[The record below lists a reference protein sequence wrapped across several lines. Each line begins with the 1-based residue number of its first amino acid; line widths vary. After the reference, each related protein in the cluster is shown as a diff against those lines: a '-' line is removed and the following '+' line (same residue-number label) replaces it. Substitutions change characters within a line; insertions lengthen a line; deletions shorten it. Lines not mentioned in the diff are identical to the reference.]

1 VKLMLKFVIPLIVVL
16 GIGGALLVPAVD
28 LITRRWFV
36 SDLERRSQLV
46 IGTLQESLRPLL
58 LMKGRERKTIIQA
71 LLDKVAQDERIL
83 AMGYCNANQVL
94 EFKTVLFPADLNC
107 QSLPTPEP
115 ADPRADPAADDEA
128 LNLIVKTIKGQ
139 TYHFTTDTMR
149 SAPMVAEENPS
160 AGDAMPAPT
169 PILGQLIMVHDL
181 SVAARRSADTRN
193 YLIAL
198 ILIIGVVAS
207 LVALIMVRWS
217 RREWMNSMRALLN
230 EARKPSAATDP
241 VAPQHREFQPI
252 LRDIK
257 TLMRDLEDN
266 RAIRDDL
273 QLHWTPQKLREI
285 LSNELSGDEVIVVSN
300 RQPYIHSRV
309 GNTIEVHFPASG
321 LVTAMEPI
329 VRACSGVWVAH
340 GNGSADREV
349 VDERDRVRVPPDD
362 PQYEI
367 HRVWLSK
374 DEELGYYYGFSNEGL
389 WPLCHIA
396 HTRPVFRGSDWEE
409 YIKVNQKF
417 AAAVVRDARS
427 ADPVVLIQDYH
438 FALLPQMIRAQLPQA
453 TIITFWHIPWPNQEV
468 FGICPWREAIL
479 EGLLGS
485 TIMGF
490 HTRYHANNFIDT
502 VDRFLESRITRE
514 TSSISYNGKM
524 TQVRPYPISIEWP
537 PRWLAEVP
545 PGPDCRLR
553 IHARDNIPDDVRIGI
568 GVDRLDYTKGIV
580 ERFRAIERL
589 LEKHPEWIG
598 QFAFVQIA
606 APSRS
611 SLPAYQHFDAEVR
624 AMAEQVNIRYGD
636 GRYLPIILKIE
647 HHEPVDVFQYFRAA
661 ALCLVSSL
669 HDGMNLVAK
678 EYLSARDDEQGVLI
692 LSMFAGASRELTEA
706 LIVNPYDI
714 EQCAEALHVAL
725 SMPEHEQRER
735 MHAMRSYVSEFNIF
749 RWAGRMLLDA
759 AAVRRK
765 NRFALKLSGLGA
777 NASQLKELP

>member
-1 VKLMLKFVIPLIVVL
+1 MKLMLKFVIPLIVVL

-94 EFKTVLFPADLNC
+94 EFKTVLFPADLSC

-115 ADPRADPAADDEA
+115 SDQTAEGET
-128 LNLIVKTIKGQ
+128 LNLVVKTIKGQ
-139 TYHFTTDTMR
+139 TYHFTTGAMR
-149 SAPMVAEENPS
+149 VAPMVAEEN
-160 AGDAMPAPT
+160 AGTSEAAPAA
-169 PILGQLIMVHDL
+169 ILGQLIMVHDL

-198 ILIIGVVAS
+198 ILIIGVVTS
-207 LVALIMVRWS
+207 LAALIMVRWS

-230 EARKPSAATDP
+230 EARKPKVADNDQ

-257 TLMRDLEDN
+257 NLMRDLEDN

-273 QLHWTPQKLREI
+273 QLHWTPEKLREI
-285 LSNELSGDEVIVVSN
+285 LSSELSGDEVIVVSN

-417 AAAVVRDARS
+417 ADAVVRDARS

-438 FALLPQMIRAQLPQA
+438 FALLPQMIRAQLPHA

-502 VDRFLESRITRE
+502 VDRFLESRIERE

-524 TQVRPYPISIEWP
+524 TLVRPYPISIEWP
-537 PRWLAEVP
+537 PRWLVEVP
-545 PGPDCRLR
+545 PGPDCRVR
-553 IHARDNIPDDVRIGI
+553 IHARDNIPDGVRIGV

-611 SLPAYQHFDAEVR
+611 SLPAYQRFDAEVR
-624 AMAEQVNIRYGD
+624 AMAEQVNIKYGD

-661 ALCLVSSL
+661 DLCLVSSL

-725 SMPEHEQRER
+725 SMPENEQRER
-735 MHAMRSYVSEFNIF
+735 MHTMRSYVSEFNIF

-765 NRFALKLSGLGA
+765 NRFALKLSSLGA
-777 NASQLKELP
+777 NAALLKEPS

>member
-1 VKLMLKFVIPLIVVL
+1 MKLILKFVIPLIIVL
-16 GIGGALLVPAVD
+16 GIIGAMMVPVLDLVTQRW
-28 LITRRWFV
+28 LIK
-36 SDLERRSQLV
+36 DLELRSQLV
-46 IGTLQESLRPLL
+46 TNTLQESLQPLL
-58 LMKGRERKTIIQA
+58 LTKGRERKSKIQT

-83 AMGYCNANQVL
+83 AMGYCNADNVL
-94 EFKTVLFPADLNC
+94 EFKTVLFPADLTC
-107 QSLPTPEP
+107 QDIP
-115 ADPRADPAADDEA
+115 ADPQAAGDSPSPLMTRDLKGGRFNITAATLAMPLVEAEGASSPAAIK
-128 LNLIVKTIKGQ
+128 LGRLII
-139 TYHFTTDTMR
+139 
-149 SAPMVAEENPS
+149 
-160 AGDAMPAPT
+160 
-169 PILGQLIMVHDL
+169 VHDL
-181 SVAARRSADTRN
+181 SVAGRRVDDTRN

-198 ILIIGVVAS
+198 ILVIGVVTS
-207 LVALIMVRWS
+207 LVAVVVARWS
-217 RREWMNSMRALLN
+217 RKEWMNSMRTLLN
-230 EARKPSAATDP
+230 EARKPNAADD
-241 VAPQHREFQPI
+241 VIAPQHQEFQPI

-257 TLMRDLEDN
+257 NLMQELEDN
-266 RAIRDDL
+266 RTIRDDQ
-273 QLHWTPQKLREI
+273 QLNWTPEKLREI
-285 LSNELSGDEVIVVSN
+285 LACELSGDEVIVVSN

-309 GNTIEVHFPASG
+309 GDQIEVHFPASG

-349 VDERDRVRVPPDD
+349 VDERDRVKVPPDH

-374 DEELGYYYGFSNEGL
+374 EEELGYYYGFSNEGL

-396 HTRPVFRGSDWEE
+396 HTRPIFRSSDWQE
-409 YIKVNQKF
+409 YVKVNQKF
-417 AAAVVRDARS
+417 ADAVVRDARS

-438 FALLPQMIRAQLPQA
+438 FALLPQMIRTQLPQA

-485 TIMGF
+485 SIMGF
-490 HTRYHANNFIDT
+490 HTRYHVNNFIET
-502 VDRFLESRITRE
+502 VDRFLESRIDME
-514 TSSISYNGKM
+514 TSSISYNGKIAL
-524 TQVRPYPISIEWP
+524 VRAYPISIEWP
-537 PRWLAEVP
+537 PRWLVDVP
-545 PGPDCRLR
+545 PGPECLQQVR
-553 IHARDNIPDDVRIGI
+553 ARDNIADEVLIGI

-580 ERFRAIERL
+580 ERFRSIERL

-598 QFAFVQIA
+598 KFSFVQIA

-624 AMAEQVNIRYGD
+624 AMAEQVNLKYGD
-636 GRYLPIILKIE
+636 GRYRPIILKIE

-661 ALCLVSSL
+661 VLCLVSSL

-678 EYLSARDDEQGVLI
+678 EYLSARDDEEGVLI

-725 SMPEHEQRER
+725 SMPKSEQRER

-765 NRFALKLSGLGA
+765 NRFALKLSSLGA
-777 NASQLKELP
+777 NVALLKEPS

>member
-1 VKLMLKFVIPLIVVL
+1 MKLLLKFVIPLIVVL

-149 SAPMVAEENPS
+149 AAPMVAGENAS
-160 AGDAMPAPT
+160 TGTAAPP

-198 ILIIGVVAS
+198 ILIIGIVAS

-409 YIKVNQKF
+409 YVKVNQKF
-417 AAAVVRDARS
+417 ADAVVRDARS

>member
-1 VKLMLKFVIPLIVVL
+1 MKLMLKFVIPLIVVL

-46 IGTLQESLRPLL
+46 LGTLQESLRPLL
-58 LMKGRERKTIIQA
+58 LLKGRERKTIIQA

-94 EFKTVLFPADLNC
+94 EFKTVLFPADLSC
-107 QSLPTPEP
+107 QSLPTPDP
-115 ADPRADPAADDEA
+115 SVKVADQATDDET

-139 TYHFTTDTMR
+139 TYHFTTDTMWV
-149 SAPMVAEENPS
+149 APMAAEET
-160 AGDAMPAPT
+160 AGTDAAAPAA
-169 PILGQLIMVHDL
+169 ILGQLIMVHDL

-198 ILIIGVVAS
+198 ILIIGVVTS

-217 RREWMNSMRALLN
+217 RREWMNSMRTLLN
-230 EARKPSAATDP
+230 EARKPSAANDP

-257 TLMRDLEDN
+257 NLMRDLEDN

-409 YIKVNQKF
+409 YVKVNQKF
-417 AAAVVRDARS
+417 ADAVVRDARS

-502 VDRFLESRITRE
+502 VDRFLESRIERE
-514 TSSISYNGKM
+514 TSSISYNGKI
-524 TQVRPYPISIEWP
+524 TLVRPYPISIEWP
-537 PRWLAEVP
+537 PRWLVDVP
-545 PGPDCRLR
+545 PGPECLQR
-553 IHARDNIPDDVRIGI
+553 IHARDNIPDGVLIGV

-589 LEKHPEWIG
+589 LEKYPEWIG
-598 QFAFVQIA
+598 QFSFVQIA

-611 SLPAYQHFDAEVR
+611 SLPAYQRFDAEVR
-624 AMAEQVNIRYGD
+624 AMAEQVNIKYGD

-692 LSMFAGASRELTEA
+692 VSMFAGASRELTEA

-725 SMPEHEQRER
+725 AMPKSEQRER
-735 MHAMRSYVSEFNIF
+735 MHTMRNYVSEFNIF

-765 NRFALKLSGLGA
+765 NRFALKLSSLGA
-777 NASQLKELP
+777 NAALLKEPS